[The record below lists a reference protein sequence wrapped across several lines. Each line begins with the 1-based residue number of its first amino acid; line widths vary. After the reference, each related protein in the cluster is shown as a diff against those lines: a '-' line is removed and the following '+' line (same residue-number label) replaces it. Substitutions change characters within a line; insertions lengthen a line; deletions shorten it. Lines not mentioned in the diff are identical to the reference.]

1 MSKIQ
6 KTTLRNGLK
15 IITEEMPDIQSA
27 SIGIWVNMGSRDE
40 ESSKS
45 GISHFIEH
53 LLFKGTERRTAL
65 DIAREI
71 ESVGGALNAF
81 TGKEN
86 TCFYAKV
93 LSKDIEL
100 AVDLLSDIFLNPR
113 FDKGDMEKERMVV
126 MQEIKMVEDT
136 PDDLIHDLFAK
147 TFWKDHPLGM
157 PVLGNSQTVSSIK
170 RNDVVSYYKQA
181 YLPHAV
187 IITAAGNLKHR
198 KLLRLLKPFEK
209 MLKNVQNPES
219 GAQIKTLHPPL
230 HTLHSPIPHPGVTLE
245 QRNLE
250 QVHICLG
257 TPSPGQTHNDRYKV
271 YLLNTILGGGMSS
284 RLFQEIREK
293 RGLAYSV
300 YSYLNLCLDAGSLV
314 VYAGTAPDAL
324 GKVVELVLRELN
336 ILAKKKVG
344 REELRSAKEQ
354 LKGGMLLGLETS
366 ESRMTKLARD
376 EIYFKR
382 TVAVEEIVEGIDRVT
397 SRDIMRLARDIF
409 NPQKITLVA
418 LGKTDEKSIPKTL
431 RLMKN

>member
-40 ESSKS
+40 EGSKS

-81 TGKEN
+81 TGREN

-113 FDKGDMEKERMVV
+113 FDKGEMEKERMVV

-147 TFWKDHPLGM
+147 RFWKDQPLGM
-157 PVLGNSQTVSSIK
+157 PVLGNSQTVGSIK
-170 RNDVVSYYKQA
+170 RSDVVSYYKQA

-198 KLLRLLKPFEK
+198 KLLRFLKPFE
-209 MLKNVQNPES
+209 
-219 GAQIKTLHPPL
+219 
-230 HTLHSPIPHPGVTLE
+230 
-245 QRNLE
+245 R
-250 QVHICLG
+250 C
-257 TPSPGQTHNDRYKV
+257 
-271 YLLNTILGGGMSS
+271 
-284 RLFQEIREK
+284 
-293 RGLAYSV
+293 
-300 YSYLNLCLDAGSLV
+300 
-314 VYAGTAPDAL
+314 
-324 GKVVELVLRELN
+324 
-336 ILAKKKVG
+336 
-344 REELRSAKEQ
+344 
-354 LKGGMLLGLETS
+354 
-366 ESRMTKLARD
+366 
-376 EIYFKR
+376 
-382 TVAVEEIVEGIDRVT
+382 
-397 SRDIMRLARDIF
+397 
-409 NPQKITLVA
+409 
-418 LGKTDEKSIPKTL
+418 
-431 RLMKN
+431 